1 LCVARWCVVGLRLA
15 DPLIGLSAIGDVGRG
30 REPGQAARTCFIA
43 CRLARSVDAD
53 EETVQQSFYA
63 ALLQHIGCVAHAHD
77 TGALDGGRNI
87 EVNAAADE
95 TDFSRPADILNRFL
109 VELSPEAGL
118 LKRLGLTL
126 PARRMGR
133 VLYQTSCEV
142 AESTARR
149 IGLPEGVQATVR
161 HLSEWYNG
169 KGGFLGRKGE
179 EIPLAARIV
188 PAAFTASLFDL
199 LAGPDAAVAALRARA
214 ARVID
219 PAVAEAFSRDGA
231 NILAELA
238 AVDLLRRLPDEE
250 PEPPLRVP
258 DGAIDEIAVAFGEAV
273 DLKAP
278 FTHGSARRA
287 FELAGAA
294 GSALGLEDAVVA
306 QARRAAALRD
316 IGKAAISNAVIEK
329 AGPLTELE
337 WEAVRL
343 HAYHSERVLS
353 RSPALASEAA
363 LAGMHHERLDGSGYH
378 RGAVGSSI
386 PMAARV
392 IAATDALVAMTQP
405 RPYRPAMSL
414 DQACE
419 TLGRDAR
426 GGRFDSDAVSGA
438 VAAAHGAG
446 GRILRAAPAGL
457 TDRQIEVLRLIAEGL
472 SNRQIAERLVVS
484 PRTAEHHVQDI
495 YLKIGTSSRAAAA
508 LFALEHQLL

>member
-1 LCVARWCVVGLRLA
+1 VGLRLA

-53 EETVQQSFYA
+53 EATVQEVFYA
-63 ALLQHIGCVAHAHD
+63 ALLQHIGCVAHALD
-77 TGALDGGRNI
+77 TGALDGGRNV
-87 EVNAAADE
+87 EVNAVADE
-95 TDFSRPADILNRFL
+95 TDFSRPTDILNRFL

-118 LKRLGLTL
+118 LKRLGLML

-149 IGLPEGVQATVR
+149 IGLPDGVQTAVR
-161 HLSEWYNG
+161 HLNEWYNG

-188 PAAFTASLFDL
+188 PAAFTASLFDV
-199 LAGPDAAVAALRARA
+199 LAGPSAAVAALRVRA
-214 ARVID
+214 GRIID
-219 PAVAEAFSRDGA
+219 PAVADAFSRGGA
-231 NILAELA
+231 AILAELA
-238 AVDLLRRLPDEE
+238 AVDLLRCLPDEE
-250 PEPPLRVP
+250 PEPPILVR
-258 DGAIDEIAVAFGEAV
+258 DGAIDEIAVAFGEVV

-278 FTHGSARRA
+278 FTHGSARWA
-287 FELAGAA
+287 FELAGTA
-294 GSALGLEDAVVA
+294 GSTLAFEDALVA
-306 QARRAAALRD
+306 QVRRAAALRD
-316 IGKAAISNAVIEK
+316 IGMAAIANAVIEK
-329 AGPLTELE
+329 PGPLTEIE

-343 HAYHSERVLS
+343 HAYHTERVLS
-353 RSPALASEAA
+353 RSPSLATEAT
-363 LAGMHHERLDGSGYH
+363 LAGMHHERPDGSGYH
-378 RGAVGSSI
+378 RGLAGSSI
-386 PMAARV
+386 PIAARV
-392 IAATDALVAMTQP
+392 IAATDALVAMAQQ

-419 TLGRDAR
+419 TLERNAR
-426 GGRFDSDAVSGA
+426 GGRFDSDAVSA
-438 VAAAHGAG
+438 VVAAAYGTSV
-446 GRILRAAPAGL
+446 RIRRAAPAGL

-484 PRTAEHHVQDI
+484 ARTAEHHVQDI

-508 LFALEHQLL
+508 LFAVEHELL